1 MVQRW
6 QAAAMAVSYYSAKPV
21 AQNSAPGA
29 RCAIQE
35 KIQPAAKRKPRV
47 PTEDQEPAS
56 LESPTTSSTLPPAI
70 RVAIKRRKLL
80 VITVLV
86 IVAVGSAVAL
96 LLPSRYI
103 ATTVI
108 LPPQQGGS
116 AGAGMMAQLSSL
128 GAMAGVGSSALGIRN
143 PNDLQV
149 ALLKSRTVEDAMA
162 ARFHLQALY
171 HAKYLSST
179 RKRWEKKTFIESGL
193 KDGLI
198 RLSVTD
204 QDPRRAAELANGWVE
219 EYLRFSATLA
229 VSEASG
235 RRLFFERQV
244 TDARENLARAEEEMK
259 QTEQRTGVMEL
270 DSQAHA
276 MIAAAAMLR
285 AQVAAKQ
292 VEIQAMR
299 QFAADENPDLE
310 RAREE
315 LTSLEA
321 QLAAM
326 DVAHDRRSGD
336 LVAPKGMVSQAG
348 LEYARALRE
357 VKYRETVVSLLMR
370 LYEMARMDEARQGSQ
385 AQVVDAAAVPDRPD
399 SLFRIW
405 IVLGALLVSLPLAL
419 AFALAAEA
427 VAVLRAHL
435 RRAGSWTLALEQAWG
450 GGAQ

>member
-1 MVQRW
+1 M
-6 QAAAMAVSYYSAKPV
+6 
-21 AQNSAPGA
+21 
-29 RCAIQE
+29 
-35 KIQPAAKRKPRV
+35 
-47 PTEDQEPAS
+47 PTEDQGHNVLA
-56 LESPTTSSTLPPAI
+56 SPTSTGTLPPVI
-70 RVAIKRRKLL
+70 RVAIKRRKL
-80 VITVLV
+80 IGIATLV
-86 IVAVGSAVAL
+86 IVGLGLAVAL
-96 LLPSRYI
+96 LQPRRYI

-116 AGAGMMAQLSSL
+116 AGAAMMAQLSSMN
-128 GAMAGVGSSALGIRN
+128 AMTGVGASALGIKN
-143 PNDLQV
+143 SNDLQV
-149 ALLKSRTVEDAMA
+149 SLLKSRTVEEAMVE
-162 ARFHLQALY
+162 RFHLQELY
-171 HAKYLSST
+171 QAKRLSSA
-179 RKRWEKKTFIESGL
+179 RKLWEKKTFIDSGL

-204 QDPRRAAELANGWVE
+204 QDPRRAAEMANGWVE
-219 EYLRFSATLA
+219 EYRRFSASLA
-229 VSEASG
+229 ISEASG

-259 QTEQRTGVMEL
+259 QTEQRTGVIEM
-270 DSQAHA
+270 DGQAHA

-315 LTSLEA
+315 LSSLEA

-336 LVAPKGMVSQAG
+336 LVAPKGTVSQAG

-370 LYEMARMDEARQGSQ
+370 LQEVARVDEARQGSQ
-385 AQVVDAAAVPDRPD
+385 AQVVDAAAIPD
-399 SLFRIW
+399 SPTSPFRIW
-405 IVLGALLVSLPLAL
+405 IVLGALLVCLPLAL
-419 AFALAAEA
+419 VLALATEA
-427 VAVLRAHL
+427 VEVLRFL
-435 RRAGSWTLALEQAWG
+435 RRHAGSWPVALEQAWG
-450 GGAQ
+450 GGLQ

>member
-1 MVQRW
+1 
-6 QAAAMAVSYYSAKPV
+6 
-21 AQNSAPGA
+21 
-29 RCAIQE
+29 
-35 KIQPAAKRKPRV
+35 V
-47 PTEDQEPAS
+47 PTEDQEPKELVS
-56 LESPTTSSTLPPAI
+56 QNTTSTLPPVI
-70 RVAIKRRKLL
+70 RVTIKRRKLVGIAAL
-80 VITVLV
+80 AIVVLGL
-86 IVAVGSAVAL
+86 AFAL
-96 LLPSRYI
+96 LLPTRYM

-116 AGAGMMAQLSSL
+116 AGAAMMAQLNSMS
-128 GAMAGVGSSALGIRN
+128 AMAGVGASALGIKN

-149 ALLKSRTVEDAMA
+149 ALLKSRTVENAMV
-162 ARFHLQALY
+162 ARFHLQELY
-171 HAKYLSST
+171 HTKYLSSA
-179 RKRWEKKTFIESGL
+179 RKQWEKKTFIDNGL

-204 QDPRRAAELANGWVE
+204 KDPRRAAEMANGWVE
-219 EYLRFSATLA
+219 EYRRLSASLA

-235 RRLFFERQV
+235 RRLFFEQQV

-259 QTEQRTGVMEL
+259 QTEQRTGVIEM
-270 DSQAHA
+270 DGQAHA

-299 QFAADENPDLE
+299 QFAAEENPDLA

-315 LTSLEA
+315 LSSLEA
-321 QLAAM
+321 QLSAM

-336 LVAPKGMVSQAG
+336 LIAPKGTVSQAG

-370 LYEMARMDEARQGSQ
+370 LQEVARVDEARQGSQ
-385 AQVVDAAAVPDRPD
+385 AQVIDAAAIPDRPT

-419 AFALAAEA
+419 AFALATEA
-427 VAVLRAHL
+427 VEVLRSL
-435 RRAGSWTLALEQAWG
+435 RRHAGSWPLALEHAWCG
-450 GGAQ
+450 GRQ

>member
-1 MVQRW
+1 
-6 QAAAMAVSYYSAKPV
+6 
-21 AQNSAPGA
+21 
-29 RCAIQE
+29 
-35 KIQPAAKRKPRV
+35 V
-47 PTEDQEPAS
+47 PTVDQDPIALAS
-56 LESPTTSSTLPPAI
+56 QTSTGTLPPVI
-70 RVAIKRRKLL
+70 RIAIKRRKLVGIASL
-80 VITVLV
+80 I
-86 IVAVGSAVAL
+86 IVALGSAVAL
-96 LLPSRYI
+96 LLPTRYT

-116 AGAGMMAQLSSL
+116 AGTAMMAQLSSL
-128 GAMAGVGSSALGIRN
+128 SAMAGAGASALGIKN

-149 ALLKSRTVEDAMA
+149 ALLKSRTVEDAMV
-162 ARFHLQALY
+162 ARFHLQTLY
-171 HAKYLSST
+171 HVKYLSSA
-179 RKRWEKKTFIESGL
+179 RKRWEKKTLIDSGL

-204 QDPRRAAELANGWVE
+204 RDPRRAAEMANGWVE
-219 EYLRFSATLA
+219 EYRRLSASLA

-244 TDARENLARAEEEMK
+244 TEARENLARAEEEMK
-259 QTEQRTGVMEL
+259 QTEQRTGVIEM
-270 DSQAHA
+270 DGQAHA
-276 MIAAAAMLR
+276 MIAAAAILR

-310 RAREE
+310 RARQE
-315 LTSLEA
+315 LSSLEA

-326 DVAHDRRSGD
+326 DVIHDRRSGD

-370 LYEMARMDEARQGSQ
+370 LQEVARVDEARQGAQ
-385 AQVVDAAAVPDRPD
+385 AQVVDAAAVPDRPT

-405 IVLGALLVSLPLAL
+405 IVLGTLLASLPLAL
-419 AFALAAEA
+419 AIALAIEA
-427 VAVLRAHL
+427 LEVLRNL
-435 RRAGSWTLALEQAWG
+435 RRHAGSWSMALEQAWG
-450 GGAQ
+450 GGPR